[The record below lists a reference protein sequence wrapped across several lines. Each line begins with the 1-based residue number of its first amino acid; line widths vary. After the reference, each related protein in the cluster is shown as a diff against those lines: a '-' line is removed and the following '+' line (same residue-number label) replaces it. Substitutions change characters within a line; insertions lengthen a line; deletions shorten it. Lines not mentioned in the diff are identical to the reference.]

1 MYLKLRRIERSLYHG
16 ISFLIYAIA
25 AVVVNPVQ
33 VRRQDLEDGVDLQ
46 QMFRELTGYEKKRVD
61 LRIDGMPASPMQIVR
76 AHGIHEES
84 VYMRDYVLN
93 ENGDIKALWFNSINS
108 N

>member
-1 MYLKLRRIERSLYHG
+1 MEEEAR
-16 ISFLIYAIA
+16 
-25 AVVVNPVQ
+25 
-33 VRRQDLEDGVDLQ
+33 LQ
-46 QMFRELTGYEKKRVD
+46 KMFNELTGYEKKQID
-61 LRIDGMPASPMQIVR
+61 LKIN
-76 AHGIHEES
+76 GIP